1 MKIMGI
7 DLGEK
12 RTGVS
17 ICDENETIAYPL
29 KVIIEE
35 NEKKLIEKIA
45 ELAEHNNV
53 LMILIGLAKNM
64 NGSLGERAQKHESFA
79 KKLRSYVKIPVSLWD
94 ERQTTK
100 LALRYLTE
108 NKTKRKK
115 KKKIVDNIAA
125 TLILESF
132 LEYRKNSSKKLD

>member
-1 MKIMGI
+1 MAI

-29 KVIIEE
+29 EVIVEE
-35 NEKKLIEKIA
+35 NEKKLIDKILQ
-45 ELAEHNNV
+45 LAKNNNV

-64 NGSLGERAQKHESFA
+64 DGSLGERAQKHKSFCE
-79 KKLRSYVKIPVSLWD
+79 KLQKLVEIPVSLWD

-115 KKKIVDNIAA
+115 KKKIVDTVEA
-125 TLILESF
+125 TIIIERLL
-132 LEYRKNSSKKLD
+132 KNKKNNLKK